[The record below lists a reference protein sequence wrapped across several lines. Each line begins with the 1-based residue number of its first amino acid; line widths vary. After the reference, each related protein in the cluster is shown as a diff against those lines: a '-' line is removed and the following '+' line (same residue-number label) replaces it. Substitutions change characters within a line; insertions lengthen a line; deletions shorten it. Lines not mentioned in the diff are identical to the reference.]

1 MLQVLAMIFLR
12 VKITKTRNACGIS
25 ANSLTLQAFVHALR
39 LCSTLVMRGY
49 LPTDGTG
56 EWLYQ
61 AGDIVTLGM
70 CLHLLYSVRETYRH
84 SYQAHLDSCAVW
96 PILAV
101 SVTAAILVHPDLN
114 DALFWDSI
122 WTSALYV
129 DVVAMV
135 PQLWMLSKIGGEVE
149 GLTGHYVALV
159 GLSRIANLIF
169 WYYGYTELAPLDG
182 SVNIP
187 GLAVLMAHVLQSLL
201 MCDFLYYYVR
211 ALVGVR
217 LSNVAGFGGAV
228 QSGWR
233 VSI

>member
-135 PQLWMLSKIGGEVE
+135 PQLWMLSKIGGEVDA
-149 GLTGHYVALV
+149 LNCHYVGATAFSKCISLC
-159 GLSRIANLIF
+159 F
-169 WYYGYTELAPLDG
+169 WFHGFVELAPLDG
-182 SVNIP
+182 GFN
-187 GLAVLMAHVLQSLL
+187 LAGWVIITAHIIQLL
-201 MCDFLYYYVR
+201 LLCDFLFVYIK
-211 ALVGVR
+211 ACM
-217 LSNVAGFGGAV
+217 SSGFNPRM
-228 QSGWR
+228 QLPTYD
-233 VSI
+233 I